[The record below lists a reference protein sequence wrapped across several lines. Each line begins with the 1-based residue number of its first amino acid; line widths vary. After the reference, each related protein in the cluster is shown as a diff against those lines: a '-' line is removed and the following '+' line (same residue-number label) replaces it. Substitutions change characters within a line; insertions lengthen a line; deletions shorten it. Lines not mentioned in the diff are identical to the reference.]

1 MFKSYLFCQKRVTGL
16 ESRSNSQ
23 FHEYC
28 RYKYLWELFGERE
41 QLEHCAVEHVG
52 LEEQRADVRHDS
64 GHAHAAAIARRERV
78 WHLRPLHTELH
89 LQISRCT

>member
-1 MFKSYLFCQKRVTGL
+1 MFKIYLFCQNRVRGL

-23 FHEYC
+23 FHKYC
-28 RYKYLWELFGERE
+28 RYLWELFGERE

-64 GHAHAAAIARRERV
+64 GDAHAAALTRRERV
-78 WHLRPLHTELH
+78 CHLRPLHTELH
-89 LQISRCT
+89 LQISGCT